1 MTQGERMQ
9 KATAH
14 LERAFAISEAEL
26 GFGGALRDTRLWLKG
41 KVGKHMLPPTKRVQR
56 EAPNERF
63 KAVLKEHANGHEG
76 RYAGDF
82 VTESRDPEYIEALK
96 ERKKQ
101 QEEHD
106 RKYLEEMAQNQKAD
120 YYPRSGRDL
129 YGPQETELRR
139 QKPPIAV
146 EGGISGKYGY

>member
-41 KVGKHMLPPTKRVQR
+41 KVEKYVLPPTKQHM
-56 EAPNERF
+56 PQPQ
-63 KAVLKEHANGHEG
+63 G

-96 ERKKQ
+96 ERKRQ

-106 RKYLEEMAQNQKAD
+106 REYLEEMAQSEKAD
-120 YYPRSGRDL
+120 YLPRSGRGG
-129 YGPQETELRR
+129 YGPQEAELRR